1 MFRLKVYD
9 LGFLDGF
16 QRRLLG
22 VADLKF
28 GGEVITKDG
37 VVAVD
42 EGGRCV
48 CTDGDTG
55 GGCLEDYGVTI
66 GVGCITIYPKG
77 IMVSDHLSLFLCVAN
92 HDKLLRGWSHF
103 AQFTIAVVNKDPNKS
118 KYSDTL
124 HRFWEKEH
132 DWGWKKFM
140 ELSRLSDGFLDDGT
154 LKIKAQV
161 QVIRD
166 RSDCP
171 FPCLD
176 NLYRRELLRVYS
188 SNLETICRLFV
199 EDKRGKFGQLI
210 EDKVKWSSFCSGI
223 DQNSRDHML
232 RVKSDSILPQ
242 VVKYFFIEKEVTST
256 LLMESLYIGLTALK
270 ETSMPIVRMEKGSF
284 ILVDDLLLLLERV
297 ATEPLT
303 QKDGQSGEFSIE
315 REAMEPLALKDD
327 HLDEFSIE
335 SEEKHLAE
343 LGRRTIEIYVVA
355 HILSK
360 TEVAYEEAALKL
372 QEEVIHKQD

>member
-1 MFRLKVYD
+1 MASSDESKVSRSLEGISKGIASMKD
-9 LGFLDGF
+9 D
-16 QRRLLG
+16 
-22 VADLKF
+22 DDD
-28 GGEVITKDG
+28 DG
-37 VVAVD
+37 VEPSNLYGKYSWMISTFSQIDKQELRSNAF
-42 EGGRCV
+42 EIGG
-48 CTDGDTG
+48 
-55 GGCLEDYGVTI
+55 YKW
-66 GVGCITIYPKG
+66 CITIYPKG

-103 AQFTIAVVNKDPNKS
+103 AQFTIAVVNKDPKKS

-140 ELSRLSDGFLDDGT
+140 ELSRLSDGFVDDGT

-166 RSDCP
+166 RRDCP

-176 NLYRRELLRVYS
+176 NQYRRELLRVYS
-188 SNLETICRLFV
+188 SNMETVCRRFV

-210 EDKVKWSSFCSGI
+210 EAKVKWSRYVIPCCSFWTGI

-232 RVKSDSILPQ
+232 RVKSDSIVPQ

-270 ETSMPIVRMEKGSF
+270 EPSMPIVRMEKGSF
-284 ILVDDLLLLLERV
+284 ILVEDLLLLLERE

-303 QKDGQSGEFSIE
+303 QKDDHLGEFSIQS
-315 REAMEPLALKDD
+315 
-327 HLDEFSIE
+327 DE
-335 SEEKHLAE
+335 KRLAE
-343 LGRRTIEIYVVA
+343 LGRRTIEIYVLA
-355 HILSK
+355 HIFSK